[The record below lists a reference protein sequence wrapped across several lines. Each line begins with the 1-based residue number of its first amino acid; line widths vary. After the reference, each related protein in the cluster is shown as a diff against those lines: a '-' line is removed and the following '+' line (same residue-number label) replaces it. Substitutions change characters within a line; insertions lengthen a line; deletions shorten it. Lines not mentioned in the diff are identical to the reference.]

1 MRCCAF
7 ATYFAA
13 AVDGFVREHVVVDLR
28 HRWLPGDESA
38 AVVDLAGRQVHGCV
52 HGCRKEGD
60 KLGSH
65 MDILHLFP
73 VDREVILG
81 QESFFFWA
89 VTAVMFFFSFFFSVS
104 WQQREKA
111 SLVQPSSLESQLEG
125 VAGQGEIRLALEDDA
140 VPLPISGTSADA
152 QKHGGC
158 ARWIVCLHRFI
169 N

>member
-13 AVDGFVREHVVVDLR
+13 AVDGFVREHVVIDLR

-81 QESFFFWA
+81 QESFLLGCNSSDALFLFFL
-89 VTAVMFFFSFFFSVS
+89 
-104 WQQREKA
+104 R
-111 SLVQPSSLESQLEG
+111 
-125 VAGQGEIRLALEDDA
+125 ILATKRKS
-140 VPLPISGTSADA
+140 ISGSA
-152 QKHGGC
+152 QLIRITIRRCCRSGG
-158 ARWIVCLHRFI
+158 